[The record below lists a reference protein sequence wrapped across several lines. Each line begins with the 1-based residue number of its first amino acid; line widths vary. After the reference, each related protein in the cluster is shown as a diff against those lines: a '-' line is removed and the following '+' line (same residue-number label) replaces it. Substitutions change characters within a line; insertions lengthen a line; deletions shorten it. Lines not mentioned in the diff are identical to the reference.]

1 MKKFSNEFRPA
12 LREIRKLN
20 AIVSYHDPKG
30 FYILTTEDDDNL
42 LTENGFEIATE
53 SGVIDYDKETINSV
67 NPLFNASLFKTTCKS
82 IQIECKNKIPIGTYL
97 KVEIGVYKPNEDK
110 YEYLDYGDYL
120 VNEEPVYQ
128 ADSNDYL
135 VTGYDK
141 MIESMISYDDNPL
154 SITFPIKHKDFV
166 IAICDKFNWKYNLID
181 YPNANK
187 NIAQDFYKGQNLTYR
202 DVLDDLNG
210 VCGGSFMFDLN
221 NNLIWKRPAET
232 NEIVEDDDLKDVNVD
247 FSEKYGKVNALTI
260 TTNGN
265 AVLNSK
271 EDLQSIQENG
281 KTEFNINDNYILS
294 YSTDDFIDEMF
305 NEINGLEYYLYDV
318 DSTGL
323 LIFEALDMFTFRHNG
338 IDYKTIMFNDDIKLT
353 QGLVE
358 TTFVEKPEETKSDY
372 ITTDKEKN
380 KLNNAI
386 IGLDKANAEIVLK
399 VDSNGRIA
407 QARLD
412 GNADD
417 GTLFEVKA
425 DNIKLE
431 GYTTINKGFS
441 VDIDGNATM
450 KNGKFNGGTIEID
463 DLGKNSAYSLLM
475 YDSNNSS
482 TIERNI
488 RIDDVLS
495 GKTIK
500 TNFPERP
507 SSVMYAALTPIDLI
521 TTTYG
526 KIIYNKS
533 TATGVMEEIYVTKNN
548 DDSYKETIY
557 YQENYL
563 VAINKKNFILPKDF
577 GTVTA
582 IKSSIPY
589 SLITTDFLNTEQYL
603 GINSGTIMIKDENN
617 SIDTNYSSN
626 GMIIKNS
633 TGRVIVEPNLIEIDM
648 KGRIM
653 YMSTDD
659 AFYEGDGENA
669 PLFQL
674 NSAFS
679 VYSTGKFTNNSGFD
693 VDRYGNVTCF
703 SLTQTSLEENKKN
716 FEIYN
721 DALKEIKNIDIYKY
735 NLKDEKAGSKKHLGF
750 VIGDNFN
757 YSKLVTS
764 IDNRGVDNYSFTS
777 LCLQAIKE
785 QQEQIE
791 ALQNQ
796 INELKEMINNGKY
809 KD

>member
-12 LREIRKLN
+12 LREMRQLN

-30 FYILTTEDDDNL
+30 FYILTTENDDNL
-42 LTENGFEIATE
+42 LTENEFEIATE

-82 IQIECKNKIPIGTYL
+82 IQIECKNKIPVGTYL

-141 MIESMISYDDNPL
+141 MIESMVSYDDSPL

-187 NIAQDFYKGQNLTYR
+187 NIAKDFYKGQNLTYR

-210 VCGGSFMFDLN
+210 VCGGNFMFDLN
-221 NNLIWKRPAET
+221 NNLIWKRPTET

-265 AVLNSK
+265 VVLDSK
-271 EDLQSIQENG
+271 EDTQSIQENG

-294 YSTDDFIDEMF
+294 YSTSDFIDEIF
-305 NEINGLEYYLYDV
+305 NEVNGLEYYLYDV

-323 LIFEALDMFTFRHNG
+323 LIFEPLDMFTFRHNE
-338 IDYKTIMFNDDIKLT
+338 IDYKTIMLNDDIKLT

-358 TTFVEKPEETKSDY
+358 TTFVEKPEETKNDY

-380 KLNNAI
+380 KLNNALI
-386 IGLDKANAEIVLK
+386 SIDKANAEIVLK
-399 VDSNGRIA
+399 TDSSGRIS
-407 QARLD
+407 QVRLD
-412 GNADD
+412 GDADD
-417 GTLFEVKA
+417 GTLIEVKA

-431 GYTTINKGFS
+431 GYTTINGGFS

-463 DLGKNSAYSLLM
+463 DLGKNSAYSLLI
-475 YDSNNSS
+475 YDSKNSS
-482 TIERNI
+482 TTERNI
-488 RIDDVLS
+488 LVDDILS

-500 TNFPERP
+500 TNFPEHP
-507 SSVMYAALTPIDLI
+507 GDVMYTSITPIELI
-521 TTTYG
+521 TATNG

-533 TATGVMEEIYVTKNN
+533 SVAGIMEEIYITKNN
-548 DDSYKETIY
+548 DDSYRETIY
-557 YQENYL
+557 YQEDYY
-563 VAINKKNFILPKDF
+563 VIINKKEFTLPKDF

-582 IKSSIPY
+582 IKSSTPY
-589 SLITTDFLNTEQYL
+589 SLITTDFLNAEQFL
-603 GINSGTIMIKDENN
+603 GINSGMINIQDKNN
-617 SIDTNYSSN
+617 NIDTNYSAN
-626 GMIIKNS
+626 GITIRNS
-633 TGRVIVEPNLIEIDM
+633 TGRVIVEPNLIELDM
-648 KGRIM
+648 SGHLI
-653 YMSTDD
+653 YMTTNDELYYENTDI
-659 AFYEGDGENA
+659 FFVDGK
-669 PLFQL
+669 
-674 NSAFS
+674 FS
-679 VYSTGKFTNNSGFD
+679 VSANGTIRNSGD
-693 VDRYGNVTCF
+693 YYCNGNITCV
-703 SLTQTSLEENKKN
+703 SLTQTSLKENKKN
-716 FEIYN
+716 FEKYN
-721 DALKEIKNIDIYKY
+721 GALKEIKNIDIYKY
-735 NLKDEKAGSKKHLGF
+735 NLKNEEDNSKKHLGF
-750 VIGDNFN
+750 VIGDDFN
-757 YSKLVTS
+757 YSKIVTS
-764 IDNRGVDNYSFTS
+764 NNNKGVDNYSFTS

-791 ALQNQ
+791 TLQNQ
-796 INELKEMINNGKY
+796 INELKEMIDNGKY

>member
-1 MKKFSNEFRPA
+1 MKKFSNEFRPS
-12 LREIRKLN
+12 LREMRQLN
-20 AIVSYHDPKG
+20 AIVSYHGPKG

-42 LTENGFEIATE
+42 LTENEFEIATE

-187 NIAQDFYKGQNLTYR
+187 NIVQDFYKGQNLTYR
-202 DVLDDLNG
+202 DILDDLNG

-221 NNLIWKRPAET
+221 NNLIWKRPTET

-247 FSEKYGKVNALTI
+247 FSEKYGKVNVLTI

-265 AVLNSK
+265 VVLDSK
-271 EDLQSIQENG
+271 EDSQSIQENG

-294 YSTDDFIDEMF
+294 YSTSDFIDEIF

-338 IDYKTIMFNDDIKLT
+338 IDYKTIMLNDDIKLT

-358 TTFVEKPEETKSDY
+358 TTFIEKPKETKNDY
-372 ITTDKEKN
+372 ITTDKDKN

-386 IGLDKANAEIVLK
+386 ISLDKANAEIVLK
-399 VDSNGRIA
+399 VDSNGKIA
-407 QARLD
+407 QVRLD

-417 GTLFEVKA
+417 GNIFEVKA

-441 VDIDGNATM
+441 VDIDGNAAM

-463 DLGKNSAYSLLM
+463 DLGKNSSYSLLM
-475 YDSNNSS
+475 YDSTNS
-482 TIERNI
+482 TTTERNI
-488 RIDDVLS
+488 IVNDILS

-500 TNFPERP
+500 TNFPENP
-507 SSVMYAALTPIDLI
+507 GDVMYTSMTPIELI
-521 TTTYG
+521 TATNG

-533 TATGVMEEIYVTKNN
+533 SVTGIMEEIYITKNN
-548 DDSYKETIY
+548 DDSYRETIY
-557 YQENYL
+557 YQEDYY
-563 VAINKKNFILPKDF
+563 VIINKKEFTLPKDF

-582 IKSSIPY
+582 IKSSTPY
-589 SLITTDFLNTEQYL
+589 SLIKAKFLNIEKYL
-603 GINSGTIMIKDENN
+603 GINSEIINMQDKYNN
-617 SIDTNYSSN
+617 INTNYGSN
-626 GMIIKNS
+626 GIDINDEYGGKYFNKNGILWQTNRGNDYAEFSADKEMMIYSTKASIRLQVDEEGCHSTSYNPLSLESQKKNIQKFNNALELIKNS
-633 TGRVIVEPNLIEIDM
+633 DIYTYNFKFEKDSHKKHIGLIIPDN
-648 KGRIM
+648 G
-653 YMSTDD
+653 
-659 AFYEGDGENA
+659 
-669 PLFQL
+669 
-674 NSAFS
+674 
-679 VYSTGKFTNNSGFD
+679 
-693 VDRYGNVTCF
+693 GNYNTP
-703 SLTQTSLEENKKN
+703 EEFISQNKKGI
-716 FEIYN
+716 E
-721 DALKEIKNIDIYKY
+721 L
-735 NLKDEKAGSKKHLGF
+735 
-750 VIGDNFN
+750 
-757 YSKLVTS
+757 YSLCST
-764 IDNRGVDNYSFTS
+764 
-777 LCLQAIKE
+777 CLQAIKE
-785 QQEQIE
+785 QQDQIE
-791 ALQNQ
+791 TLQNQ